1 LVDIFLNAIKFKLL
15 KCNQAYVDSSIAKL
29 HTHGNRLLLN
39 HATNLLGYTVS
50 EKAYSLDET
59 ITNYFVVWVLQ
70 MVFCVLTITVE
81 RNE

>member
-1 LVDIFLNAIKFKLL
+1 VQFVDIFLNAIKFKLL

-50 EKAYSLDET
+50 EKKLIAWMKLLPTTLS
-59 ITNYFVVWVLQ
+59 FGCCRWSS
-70 MVFCVLTITVE
+70 VFS
-81 RNE
+81 